1 MKVSILARVGSILQL
16 LLLLRVMFRV
26 YVYWS
31 SSDKYQVFRIRF
43 SHICKSSL
51 YMHFGRYDCT
61 LKTSVSCTPPH
72 DIASDFSNC
81 HPVFQLCLVDR
92 QRQRQSRTEVQWR
105 VHWPESLQRRR
116 GLSHLHWWVSSASS
130 RAQPLTLVSLFSVVE
145 GSVIYCGESL
155 QRRWGLS
162 ITLVSLFSV
171 VEGSVIYFHSLH
183 WYSLYIR

>member
-1 MKVSILARVGSILQL
+1 
-16 LLLLRVMFRV
+16 MFRV

-116 GLSHLHWWVSSASS
+116 GLSHLHWWVSSVSS

-145 GSVIYCGESL
+145 GSVLLWWVSSASSRARLFTFTVYTDIRYIFVNANPR
-155 QRRWGLS
+155 QKS
-162 ITLVSLFSV
+162 IWCFLGIRVDFWRILTKRF
-171 VEGSVIYFHSLH
+171 F
-183 WYSLYIR
+183 YIA